1 MAEMA
6 SSAFLQVVFQIA
18 SNFII
23 EEMRLENNLQSELGV
38 LKKNVAMISATLN
51 DAEKINPSQP
61 LKIWLDELRDVG
73 YDAIDLLD
81 EHYAELQRRNLVYSP
96 ELRHKLSIINPK
108 RVYYRH
114 DMSHKIK
121 EVSLKMNDIFQRR
134 INFGLNVNE
143 CPSERNRHEITT
155 SLPPTHIVGRETEKR
170 EILNKYLIPNGD
182 MQVGEP
188 KLSIFA
194 IHGMGRIGKTT
205 LAQLI
210 YNEEITL
217 MYFEMR
223 LWVHVSHEFD
233 LETVTRSIL
242 ESLDEPQSI
251 GINLDTPQRRI
262 QKKLKGKRYLLVLD
276 DFWNEK
282 PHEWEKL
289 IRPLHKGAP
298 GSVIIVTTRNK
309 LVADMV
315 STFPSYHLKEL
326 SEYDCYSLVNQYAT
340 RDDRHG
346 RTMLFAS
353 SSEIF
358 RNCRGIPEMAID
370 LGDRLRREH
379 DREKWD
385 EIIQNWGKRCA
396 FPEERNGFISSMRSS
411 YSRLPSILKPCLAY
425 CSIIPMGLQFEKEW
439 IVQLWMGQNFIA
451 KESEQRIEDTG
462 NTYFEWLVERSF
474 FQRTRIGLNRDS
486 YEYSIPNMV
495 HQVAK
500 HTTTEECCVFDLD
513 KSHNLSKTTKH
524 MSIVF
529 TSEGLSHTHDPFTE
543 IYHCKGL
550 YTLLVIGGY
559 LINYPL
565 KLSDNL
571 FNCLGKLRTLDLSY
585 CNLGFLPDNIGRLKH
600 LRYLQLRNSNIQELP
615 ESICILYNLQ
625 TLGLRNCFLLKKLP
639 KETRCL
645 QQLRHL
651 DLHLDYI
658 RHNINQ
664 TTQSCDILKSM
675 PPYMGLLTNLQV
687 LSRFVVSMTSHCG
700 ISELKNLNNL
710 QGELSITNLDLVKNP
725 NDAAEANLQAKKH
738 IKRLE
743 LLWRRDIEFHQ
754 YSNEIIELALE
765 NLKPNNN
772 VKELNIMGY
781 PGELLPSWLGSTYLS
796 NVRSIFLSDC
806 TNCLMLPALG
816 NLPLLQ
822 DLHIKGMHSLKCIN
836 CAFCGS
842 NPISF
847 PSLKKLVFENMLIV
861 EKWSADENCELPH
874 LSELILKD
882 CANFQR
888 LTHNFPSLTKLTI
901 EKLPAFVGL
910 RRYPSL
916 KYLKIVAGDEWIW
929 DSWRCLLSVISLTL
943 SQLSLEIFPANLP
956 KILDSLRYLE
966 ISHCDRLTRFP
977 NDWIPPGV
985 TYLCIKDCPMLQ
997 ELPKGLETLKTLE
1010 DLEIQDCKNLEYL
1023 PELKHLKSLTRL
1035 EISGCHSF
1043 VFLPSEGVPN
1053 ALHFLSINDCPLFS
1067 KQFEDLQSPDRIKIK
1082 HVFSV
1087 WIDQKHFHSTPGG
1100 NQGECSN

>member
-61 LKIWLDELRDVG
+61 LKLWLDELRDVG
-73 YDAIDLLD
+73 YDAVDLLD

-143 CPSERNRHEITT
+143 CTSERNRHEITT
-155 SLPPTHIVGRETEKR
+155 SLPPTHIVGRETGKR
-170 EILNKYLIPNGD
+170 EILNNLIPNGD
-182 MQVGEP
+182 MQVGES

-210 YNEEITL
+210 YNDERTF

-223 LWVHVSHEFD
+223 LWVHVSYEFD
-233 LETVTRSIL
+233 LEKVTRSIL
-242 ESLDEPQSI
+242 ESMGEPQST

-298 GSVIIVTTRNK
+298 GSVIIVTTRSK

-315 STFPSYHLKEL
+315 STFPSYHLKNL

-340 RDDRHG
+340 RDDRNG
-346 RTMLFAS
+346 YTMLLAS

-358 RNCRGIPEMAID
+358 RNCRGIPEMAIG
-370 LGDRLRREH
+370 LGDQLRREH
-379 DREKWD
+379 EIEKWD
-385 EIIQNWGKRCA
+385 EIIRNWGERYA
-396 FPEERNGFISSMRSS
+396 FPEERNEFINSMRSS

-425 CSIIPMGLQFEKEW
+425 CSIIPKALQFEKEW
-439 IVQLWMGQNFIA
+439 IVQLWMAQNFIA
-451 KESEQRIEDTG
+451 KESEQRVEDTG
-462 NTYFEWLVERSF
+462 NTYFDWLVERSF
-474 FQRTRIGLNRDS
+474 FQRMRIGLNRDS
-486 YEYSIPNMV
+486 YEYSIPDMV

-500 HTTTEECCVFDLD
+500 QISAEECCVFDVD
-513 KSHNLSKTTKH
+513 KPCNLSKTTKH

-529 TSEGLSHTHDPFTE
+529 TSDGLSHTHDPFTE
-543 IYHCKGL
+543 ICHCKGL
-550 YTLLVIGGY
+550 YTLLVIGGD

-565 KLSDNL
+565 KLLHNL
-571 FNCLGKLRTLDLSY
+571 FDCLGKLRALDLSY
-585 CNLGFLPDNIGRLKH
+585 CNLGLLPDNIGCLKH
-600 LRYLQLRNSNIQELP
+600 LRYLQLRNTNIQELP
-615 ESICILYNLQ
+615 KSICNLHNLQ

-651 DLHLDYI
+651 DLHLDYL
-658 RHNINQ
+658 RLNVNQ

-675 PPYMGLLTNLQV
+675 PPDIGLLTDLQV
-687 LSRFVVSMTSHCG
+687 LSRFVVSMKNHCG
-700 ISELKNLNNL
+700 ISELNDLNNL
-710 QGELSITNLDLVKNP
+710 QGELSISNLDLVKKP
-725 NDAAEANLQAKKH
+725 NDAAKANLQAKKH

-743 LLWRRDIEFHQ
+743 LLWRRDIELHQ
-754 YSNEIIELALE
+754 YSNEIIELVLE
-765 NLKPNNN
+765 NLKPNSN
-772 VKELNIMGY
+772 VKELNIVGY

-806 TNCLMLPALG
+806 TNCLLLPALG

-822 DLHIKGMHSLKCIN
+822 DLHVKGMHSLKSIN

-847 PSLKKLVFENMLIV
+847 PSLKKLVFENMSIV
-861 EKWSADENCELPH
+861 EKWSANENCALPH
-874 LSELILKD
+874 LSELILKG

-888 LTHNFPSLTKLTI
+888 LAHNFPSLTKLTI
-901 EKLPAFVGL
+901 EKLPAFFGL
-910 RRYPSL
+910 RRYPSV
-916 KYLKIVAGDEWIW
+916 KYLKIVAGDDWIW
-929 DSWRCLLSVISLTL
+929 DSWRCLSSVFSLTL
-943 SQLSLEIFPANLP
+943 SQLSLEIFPASLP
-956 KILDSLRYLE
+956 KILDSLRCLE
-966 ISHCDRLTRFP
+966 ISHCDSLTRFP
-977 NDWIPPGV
+977 NDWIPAGV

-997 ELPKGLETLKTLE
+997 EFPKGLESLKSLE

-1035 EISGCHSF
+1035 EISGCNSF
-1043 VFLPSEGVPN
+1043 VFLPSEGLPN

-1067 KQFEDLQSPDRIKIK
+1067 KQFEDLQSLDRIKIK

-1087 WIDQKHFHSTPGG
+1087 WIDQKHFRSTPGG
-1100 NQGECSN
+1100 NHGECSN